1 MARTTERQPFSP
13 RRLFSLQR
21 RRERGFTLIEMVI
34 SLAVMLQIM
43 VATFLVFES
52 NRRLSQVQTAT
63 AEMQQSLR
71 IGQHDMV
78 RLLRMGGRGGLP
90 LQDPSLPIPT
100 PEPPIPFGLAL
111 LVRNDIGSNEH
122 IVVAN
127 TTSPRVMEGTDVLTV
142 RGALNNPVYI
152 LDRDQPNTA
161 GTRGFTLNP
170 DGVSGSVEVC
180 WQVAAGLR
188 QDLAALVN
196 LVDATQP
203 GFTFRQEALI
213 MVSSFDDRKYAVVE
227 LVEEG
232 STLNASNT
240 CVAIDADDDGAVDDT
255 GVTLEFTSEGGL
267 HTLDYNKIS
276 PGGGTTNAEIQAR
289 LAEFVS
295 EGISYIGVLEEYRY
309 YVRDEADSPA
319 NTHEIQS
326 VLTRSRFYPNTD
338 NPYPTIDN
346 FASLKVDIAEN
357 VFDLQIAIG
366 FDTDGDGDAEEGPS
380 SSDEWIFNDEGDV
393 QLNGMLR
400 SMRIS
405 TLVRTDRPDNKYQA
419 PILLGLEDRVYGT
432 GATSAINSDEAR
444 KYRRRILRSDVS
456 LRNNFQIQP

>member
-1 MARTTERQPFSP
+1 MVRTTKRQLFSP
-13 RRLFSLQR
+13 RRSG
-21 RRERGFTLIEMVI
+21 ERGFTLIEMVI

-90 LQDPSLPIPT
+90 LQDPNQAIAT

-142 RGALNNPVYI
+142 RGALNSPVYI
-152 LDRDQPNTA
+152 LDRDKPNTA
-161 GTRGFTLNP
+161 GTRGFTLNA

-188 QDLAALVN
+188 QDLDVLVN

-203 GFTFRQEALI
+203 GFTFRPESLI

-227 LVEEG
+227 LVAG

-255 GVTLEFTSEGGL
+255 GVTLNFISEGGV
-267 HTLDYNKIS
+267 HTPAYNQIS
-276 PGGGTTNAEIQAR
+276 PGGDTTAEIQAR

-338 NPYPTIDN
+338 NPYPNIAN

-366 FDTDGDGDAEEGPS
+366 FDTDGDGDADEGPS

-393 QLNGMLR
+393 QLNGVLQ

-405 TLVRTDRPDNKYQA
+405 TLVRTDRPDNKYEA
-419 PILLGLEDRVYGT
+419 PILVGLEDRLYGT

-456 LRNNFQIQP
+456 LRNNFQIPLGGP